1 VDRLG
6 VVLSSQ
12 HLLLTMANLFWR
24 LHPGATIAVP
34 VAATREIENLAAQTK
49 GKVVRVKNDHLA
61 MMRAAAS
68 EAVDFV
74 CGTRGG
80 FIQPSWQRGTDAMAN
95 LVCLLEFLALSNT
108 DLTQLIQECQP
119 GAMVEARIAC
129 PWNLKGMLMR
139 RILDY
144 TSSAPRQLVDGV
156 RLVSDE
162 AAVWMAPGRRT
173 AHFLLQIESASP
185 ERSRS
190 LAEEWVS
197 RLTTWRDTVE

>member
-1 VDRLG
+1 
-6 VVLSSQ
+6 
-12 HLLLTMANLFWR
+12 MASLFWR

-34 VAATREIENLAAQTK
+34 VAATREVENLAAQTK

-68 EAVDFV
+68 DTVDFV

-80 FIQPSWQRGTDAMAN
+80 FILPSWQRGTDAMAS

-108 DLTQLIQECQP
+108 DLTHLIQEHQP
-119 GAMVEARIAC
+119 GAMVETRIAC

-139 RILDY
+139 RILDH
-144 TSSAPRQLVDGV
+144 TEGVPRQLVDGV
-156 RLVSDE
+156 RLISDE
-162 AAVWMAPGRRT
+162 ATVWMAPGRRT
-173 AHFLLQIESASP
+173 AHFLLQIESVSP

-190 LAEEWVS
+190 LAEEWGS
-197 RLTTWRDTVE
+197 RLTTWRDAVG